1 VLVFSYGNVALKYLP
16 GNIDEIFS
24 KYIDI
29 IDRDVSDQKVEII
42 KRIKGTATLSVD
54 GVTILSKSYLLYTF
68 SKGSVSLFI
77 KSSQLRSLVLHV
89 KETEIADA
97 VKKDGVLQEY
107 SCLVY
112 NQCGCQ

>member
-54 GVTILSKSYLLYTF
+54 GVTILSKSYLLIFEGVCVTIHQIIAAE
-68 SKGSVSLFI
+68 KPGS
-77 KSSQLRSLVLHV
+77 
-89 KETEIADA
+89 
-97 VKKDGVLQEY
+97 
-107 SCLVY
+107 SCQG
-112 NQCGCQ
+112 N